1 VLFVSAGTLYAQG
14 FDLTRLA
21 LTGNRSTVAQ
31 DVASVSVSD
40 AGIVAYRTTSVVE
53 RRQFVW
59 FDRAGREIGR
69 VGDPDSS
76 VVAGGFL
83 SLSPNGRH
91 VAMHRTV
98 DQNRDIWLLETTR
111 GVLSRFTS
119 DAALDGEPQWS
130 PNGQQVVFCSNRSG
144 VFDLYVKSTAAP
156 EGEQLLLAT
165 AQNKSATDW
174 SLDGRF
180 ILFRSVDPTLSHDLW
195 ALPLDGDKKPFPV
208 VRTGFVEPHG
218 QFSPD
223 RQWVAYQS
231 NESGRAEVYIQP
243 FPGPGAKTRIST
255 NGGAQMRWRR
265 DGKELFYLALDGR
278 LMAVPIRA
286 SQDGGLESG
295 QPVPLFPA
303 RVGEVIPLQ
312 SGYNLSYDIS
322 PDGQRFLMNTITEA
336 SGAPPIEVILNWPPK
351 S

>member
-1 VLFVSAGTLYAQG
+1 MLFVSAGTLYAQG

-195 ALPLDGDKKPFPV
+195 ALPLDGDKKPFQLSERASLNRTDSSLQTDSGSLTNRMNRVAPRCTSSPFQ
-208 VRTGFVEPHG
+208 VRARRQG
-218 QFSPD
+218 SP
-223 RQWVAYQS
+223 RM
-231 NESGRAEVYIQP
+231 
-243 FPGPGAKTRIST
+243 GALRCA
-255 NGGAQMRWRR
+255 GGATARNCSTWRW
-265 DGKELFYLALDGR
+265 
-278 LMAVPIRA
+278 MAV
-286 SQDGGLESG
+286 
-295 QPVPLFPA
+295 
-303 RVGEVIPLQ
+303 
-312 SGYNLSYDIS
+312 
-322 PDGQRFLMNTITEA
+322 
-336 SGAPPIEVILNWPPK
+336 
-351 S
+351 